1 MTITSPSGWS
11 FDTIAV
17 SGPEGVFS
25 DSQSVTALNQMN
37 YDTLEVNMDGG
48 VIALSGLKLRGDVTL
63 QSGSVTLSALDVNNY
78 TLRVVATRSI
88 EIATIDLFQG
98 RFSVVSENEITI
110 QNDVSFLFLF
120 ITIIVEESTYL
131 VFRMDAVRSDWST
144 RSKDSV
150 AVVAL

>member
-1 MTITSPSGWS
+1 
-11 FDTIAV
+11 
-17 SGPEGVFS
+17 
-25 DSQSVTALNQMN
+25 MN